1 MSLAP
6 LVAFMLKRRLSPLVD
21 GLFLSLWLL
30 GAALFA
36 GHALTSP
43 TFQCRTQGREVTLR
57 VSPPQTKPVSIPK
70 KAAQG
75 FDVIEL
81 VVPTNESVVK

>member
-1 MSLAP
+1 MLKQWISPGKA
-6 LVAFMLKRRLSPLVD
+6 LVA
-21 GLFLSLWLL
+21 SLWLL

-43 TFQCRTQGREVTLR
+43 TSQCRTQAEVTLP
-57 VSPPQTKPVSIPK
+57 VSPPPPK
-70 KAAQG
+70 KAAPG

-81 VVPTNESVVK
+81 LVPNDVSVTGSVK

>member
-1 MSLAP
+1 MLKQRISPGKA
-6 LVAFMLKRRLSPLVD
+6 LVA
-21 GLFLSLWLL
+21 SLWLL

-43 TFQCRTQGREVTLR
+43 TSQCRTQGTEVTLP
-57 VSPPQTKPVSIPK
+57 VSPPPPVPK

-81 VVPTNESVVK
+81 LVPNVSVTGSVK

>member
-6 LVAFMLKRRLSPLVD
+6 LVAFMLKQRISPLVD

-43 TFQCRTQGREVTLR
+43 TFQCRTQGAEVTLP
-57 VSPPQTKPVSIPK
+57 VSPPPPTPVSVPK

-81 VVPTNESVVK
+81 LVPSVTGSVK

>member
-1 MSLAP
+1 
-6 LVAFMLKRRLSPLVD
+6 LVD
-21 GLFLSLWLL
+21 RRFLSLSLL

-43 TFQCRTQGREVTLR
+43 TSQCHTQGTEVTLR
-57 VSPPQTKPVSIPK
+57 VSPPPPKPLSIPK
-70 KAAQG
+70 KAAQN

-81 VVPTNESVVK
+81 LVPRNVSVTGSVK

>member
-1 MSLAP
+1 M
-6 LVAFMLKRRLSPLVD
+6 VGR
-21 GLFLSLWLL
+21 LFLSLSLL
-30 GAALFA
+30 GAALFV

-43 TFQCRTQGREVTLR
+43 IYQCHTQGTEVTLS
-57 VSPPQTKPVSIPK
+57 VSPPPPVPK

-81 VVPTNESVVK
+81 LVPNVSVTGSVK

>member
-1 MSLAP
+1 
-6 LVAFMLKRRLSPLVD
+6 MLKRRIS
-21 GLFLSLWLL
+21 LSLWLL

-43 TFQCRTQGREVTLR
+43 TSQCRTQGTEVTLR
-57 VSPPQTKPVSIPK
+57 VSPPPPKPLSVPK
-70 KAAQG
+70 KAEQG

-81 VVPTNESVVK
+81 LVPNVNLTGSAK

>member
-1 MSLAP
+1 MLKQQISPGKA
-6 LVAFMLKRRLSPLVD
+6 LVASLS
-21 GLFLSLWLL
+21 LL

-43 TFQCRTQGREVTLR
+43 ISQCRTQGAEVTLA
-57 VSPPQTKPVSIPK
+57 VSPPPPVPK
-70 KAAQG
+70 KGAPG

-81 VVPTNESVVK
+81 VVPNVTGSVK